1 MYPNTENQEALEV
14 IARLNER
21 THLEQTN
28 VGGNRTI
35 IIHKGY
41 ASKHLFHIEKFVQ
54 DIEKGW
60 EGGFIEEVTRYGGV
74 KKIRELYLGK
84 RYYRLLNDWIE
95 RYSDVHSYSSRV
107 EAFYDV
113 CKELCLIG
121 EYPFSFG
128 EPNEF
133 LDADGM
139 QYMQLFNV
147 LIEQVRERCQS
158 REFKERERLR
168 SANAERNKRNVLA
181 MAEAMFEVKGRWL
194 ILSLTLR
201 YKPEFRGEI
210 TLEAIQE
217 HRDRFFAA
225 RRFNKLMSG
234 IRNYVWTIEQGEKT
248 GLHLHVILFY
258 SPDSNHDEFI
268 ARQIGGY
275 WVDTVAG
282 GKGDYWNSNDGRRK
296 REYDKRGH
304 GVGVGQINW
313 DDDSKRQALRK
324 NLVYLAKAQQ
334 YVMIR
339 GAERIRTFDMGQVPQ
354 KVKSGRPRAD
364 SGMRLSGIDGV
375 AAG

>member
-1 MYPNTENQEALEV
+1 MNPNTDDQEALEV

-21 THLEQTN
+21 THLEKIS
-28 VGGNRTI
+28 VDGNITI
-35 IIHKGY
+35 IFHKGY
-41 ASKHLFHIEKFVQ
+41 ASEHLFHIEKFVQ
-54 DIEKGW
+54 DIEKGG
-60 EGGFIEEVTRYGGV
+60 EGGFIEVVTRYARV

-84 RYYRLLNDWIE
+84 RYFRLLNDWIE
-95 RYSDVHSYSSRV
+95 RYSDIHSYSARV
-107 EAFYDV
+107 EAFYEV
-113 CKELCLIG
+113 CKELGLVG

-128 EPNEF
+128 EPNE
-133 LDADGM
+133 LVEVGGM
-139 QYMQLFNV
+139 QYLELFNV
-147 LIEQVRERCQS
+147 LIENIRVRCQS

-168 SANAERNKRNVLA
+168 KENAERNKRNVLA
-181 MAEAMFEVKGRWL
+181 MGEAMFEAKSRWL

-210 TLEAIQE
+210 TLETVQE

-225 RRFNKLMSG
+225 RRFKKLMSG
-234 IRNYVWTIEQGEKT
+234 IKSYVWTIEQGEQT

-268 ARQIGGY
+268 ARQIGEY
-275 WVDTVAG
+275 WVDTVTG
-282 GKGDYWNSNDGRRK
+282 GKGDYWNSNEGRLK
-296 REYDKRGH
+296 RDYEKRGH

-313 DDDSKRQALRK
+313 DDDSKRAALRK
-324 NLVYLAKAQQ
+324 NLLYLAKAQQ

-364 SGMRLSGIDGV
+364 SDMRPSGIDGV